1 MKRIITILLLCLLT
15 LLTCS
20 CSKNTVKTETADET
34 ESSTTESEVPTPTAT
49 PKSIPTPT
57 VRYTPGDDLYGM
69 LSVTGDV
76 VIEPQYNYLGLFTEE
91 NLARF
96 QDYETGLWG
105 YINESGEEVIP
116 AQYEDA
122 QDFSDG
128 LAAVKVDGLY
138 GFIDVTGEIVIDPQF
153 EGVASEFAYGRCV
166 MQADGM
172 QGVIDQTGIIIV
184 KPQYQLIEMYC
195 ESYFIVQSSEGEY
208 GIIDRDGEVVVE
220 YQDSEIYAVTD
231 SGYYFVSGSDIE
243 NRDLMC
249 DFTGNQYY
257 VYKYYP
263 ERKLTKIY
271 SDSKVEFSPDNA
283 LWGLIDLE
291 NGEYIFDPIYESIFY
306 TPGDNYAQING
317 LEIADLSS
325 DEPRILENSEGAFV
339 QYDYVIY
346 KDENGNRGVMDIHG
360 NPVLPAEYQDI
371 ICSPNGE
378 FAVLKDDVSYI
389 IDATGTVLLSFPDYR
404 FQDFVES
411 IDCWVFHL
419 ESDPGDVSFCAGF
432 MRRDGTVI
440 IEPEYDHYFSVDNTD
455 PDRLSYPYPLD
466 GSTTITY
473 IYDYYLDGNSCQ
485 MLINSSGY
493 VLDYPL
499 YDSYDH
505 DAGYDAGYTWFPYKG
520 VIAISDKDGNE
531 GLFTYD
537 GKVLFEPCEC
547 TIPSTDWTD
556 DSDYLIYT
564 IPAQ

>member
-1 MKRIITILLLCLLT
+1 MKRKLTILLLCLLT
-15 LLTCS
+15 LLACS
-20 CSKNTVKTETADET
+20 CSKHMAKAEATEDT
-34 ESSTTESEVPTPTAT
+34 ENSTTESEVPTPTAT
-49 PKSIPTPT
+49 PKPIPTPRS
-57 VRYTPGDDLYGM
+57 RYIPGDDLYGM

-243 NRDLMC
+243 NRDLMY
-249 DFTGNQYY
+249 DFEGNQYY
-257 VYKYYP
+257 VHKYYP

-283 LWGLIDLE
+283 LWGMIDLE
-291 NGEYIFDPIYESIFY
+291 NGEYIFDPIYESISY
-306 TPGDNYAQING
+306 TAGDNYARING
-317 LEIADLSS
+317 KLIADMSS
-325 DEPRILENSEGAFV
+325 DKPRILENSEGAFV

-346 KDENGNRGVMDIHG
+346 SDENGNIGVMDIHG
-360 NPVLPAEYQDI
+360 NPVLPTEYQDI

-389 IDATGTVLLSFPDYR
+389 IDASGTVLLSFPDYR

-440 IEPEYDHYFSVDNTD
+440 IEPEYDHYCANDNSGLERVD
-455 PDRLSYPYPLD
+455 YPYPLD
-466 GSTTITY
+466 GSTTLTF
-473 IYDYYLDGNSCQ
+473 IYQYQLPGTSCL
-485 MLINSSGY
+485 MLISSSGY
-493 VLDYPL
+493 VLDYPI
-499 YDSYDH
+499 YY
-505 DAGYDAGYTWFPYKG
+505 GYTWFPYKG
-520 VIAISDKDGNE
+520 VIAISDEDGNE

-537 GKVLFEPCEC
+537 GKVLFEQCEC

-564 IPAQ
+564 IPAK

>member
-1 MKRIITILLLCLLT
+1 MKRKLTILLLCLLT
-15 LLTCS
+15 LLACS
-20 CSKNTVKTETADET
+20 CSKHMAKAEATEDT
-34 ESSTTESEVPTPTAT
+34 ENSTTESEVPTPTAT
-49 PKSIPTPT
+49 PKPIPTPRS
-57 VRYTPGDDLYGM
+57 RYIPGDDLYGM

-122 QDFSDG
+122 QDFSEG

-138 GFIDVTGEIVIDPQF
+138 GFIDVSGEMVIEPQF
-153 EGVASEFAYGRCV
+153 EGVGSEFAYERCV
-166 MQADGM
+166 IQENGM
-172 QGVIDQTGIIIV
+172 LGVIDQTGVSIV
-184 KPQYQLIEMYC
+184 KPQYKSIEMYC

-249 DFTGNQYY
+249 NFTGNQYY
-257 VYKYYP
+257 VNKYHP
-263 ERKLTKIY
+263 EYILWQIH
-271 SDSKVEFSPDNA
+271 SDSKVVFSPDNA
-283 LWGLIDLE
+283 LWGMIDLE
-291 NGEYIFDPIYESIFY
+291 NGEYIFDPIYKSIFY

-325 DEPRILENSEGAFV
+325 DEPRILENSEGAAV

-346 KDENGNRGVMDIHG
+346 SDESGNIGVMDIHG
-360 NPVLPAEYQDI
+360 NPVLPAEYQHI
-371 ICSPNGE
+371 VCSPNGE

-389 IDATGTVLLSFPDYR
+389 IDASGTVLLSFPDYR
-404 FQDFVES
+404 FLEFIES
-411 IDCWVFHL
+411 LDCWVFYL
-419 ESDPGDVSFCAGF
+419 ESDSSYESFGDGF

-440 IEPEYDHYFSVDNTD
+440 LELDGDHYFANAQMS
-455 PDRLSYPYPLD
+455 PEQGYYPYPLD
-466 GSTTITY
+466 GSTSITY
-473 IYDYYLDGNSCQ
+473 EYDYSVDGDIGQ
-485 MLINSSGY
+485 MLIGSSGY
-493 VLDYPL
+493 LLDYPL
-499 YDSYDH
+499 YN
-505 DAGYDAGYTWFPYKG
+505 GYGDGYTWFPYKG

-531 GLFTYD
+531 GLFTFD
-537 GKVLFEPCEC
+537 GKMLFEPCEC